1 MANYIVNDYNNNGT
15 GGSVNMRK
23 GPGTSYD
30 IVVQVPHGKTVSGT
44 KSGTWSYMTYGSY
57 SGYMMSVYLDDTGA
71 STPGNNWVTRWT
83 NTPGETV
90 NVRSGAGTNYS
101 IVTRLRHGTKVE
113 VNSPTATWSQVRE
126 YGSTSV
132 LGYIMTSFLTE
143 TNPSGG
149 SGGDTGDGSTSNGLQ
164 AGHYVQVSSSYS
176 TVNVRAST
184 STTSTLRGVLFK
196 GTKVYCSAVVNDSWV
211 KIIWGGTGSSDGYV
225 MAKYLVDGGV
235 APSSKRD
242 RAIAIA
248 NSMKDAG
255 YPYKGL
261 IGNLG
266 LNADKW
272 CVQYCSWL
280 MKAAGCSSSNYVPFS
295 DALVSEAVT
304 FFQNKGM
311 FGLRANKVPI
321 KGDWVFFS
329 EGSETYQH
337 VGLVVDVSGTNITT
351 VEGNLSKTITS
362 RGPSSYYGSF
372 GDMTVYGFAT
382 PTWA

>member
-1 MANYIVNDYNNNGT
+1 
-15 GGSVNMRK
+15 
-23 GPGTSYD
+23 
-30 IVVQVPHGKTVSGT
+30 
-44 KSGTWSYMTYGSY
+44 
-57 SGYMMSVYLDDTGA
+57 MMSVFLDDAGT
-71 STPGNNWVTRWT
+71 STPGGTWVTRWT

-90 NVRSGAGTNYS
+90 NIRSGAGTNYN
-101 IVTRLRHGTKVE
+101 IVTRLSHGTKVE
-113 VNSPTATWSQVRE
+113 VNTPTATWSQIRR
-126 YGSTSV
+126 YGSTSI
-132 LGYIMTSFLTE
+132 LGYIMTEFLSSTDP
-143 TNPSGG
+143 NGSSGG
-149 SGGDTGDGSTSNGLQ
+149 STGGGTTSNGLQ

-176 TVNVRAST
+176 TVNVRASA

-211 KIIWGGTGSSDGYV
+211 KIIWGGTGSSDAYV
-225 MAKYLVDGGV
+225 MAQYLIDGGV
-235 APSSKRD
+235 ASSSKRD

-255 YPYKGL
+255 YPYDDR

-266 LNADKW
+266 LTATQW

-304 FFQNKGM
+304 FFQNKGK
-311 FGLRANKVPI
+311 FGLRANKVPT

-337 VGLVVDVSGTNITT
+337 VGLVVNVSGTNITT
-351 VEGNLSKTITS
+351 VEGNLRKTITS

>member
-1 MANYIVNDYNNNGT
+1 MANYIVNAYNNGGS
-15 GGSVNMRK
+15 GGSVNMRS
-23 GPGTSYD
+23 GPATNYG
-30 IVVQVPHGKTVSGT
+30 IVVRVPHGATVTGT
-44 KSGTWSYMTYGSY
+44 KSGEWSYMTYGSNK
-57 SGYMMSVYLDDTGA
+57 GYMMSVFLDDAGTTTPSNISVGDTVITILPA
-71 STPGNNWVTRWT
+71 VNFRSTPGGTSLFQVSTGTTMAVTAIT
-83 NTPGETV
+83 
-90 NVRSGAGTNYS
+90 
-101 IVTRLRHGTKVE
+101 I
-113 VNSPTATWSQVRE
+113 
-126 YGSTSV
+126 
-132 LGYIMTSFLTE
+132 
-143 TNPSGG
+143 SGG
-149 SGGDTGDGSTSNGLQ
+149 YTWYKGVLSGKTGYLRGDCVEKYFSGSGTTGNGLQ
-164 AGHYVQVSSSYS
+164 AGHYVQVSSNYS

-184 STTSTLRGVLFK
+184 SKSSALRGVLFK
-196 GTKVYCSAVVNDSWV
+196 GTKVYCSEVVNDTWV
-211 KIIWGGTGSSDGYV
+211 KIIWGGMGSSDAYV
-225 MAKYLVDGGV
+225 MAQYLVDGGA

-248 NSMKDAG
+248 NSMKDAN
-255 YPYKGL
+255 YPYKSS

-266 LNADKW
+266 LDAEKW

-304 FFQNKGM
+304 FFQNKGK
-311 FGLRANKVPI
+311 FGLRANKVPT

-372 GDMTVYGFAT
+372 GDMIVYGFAT